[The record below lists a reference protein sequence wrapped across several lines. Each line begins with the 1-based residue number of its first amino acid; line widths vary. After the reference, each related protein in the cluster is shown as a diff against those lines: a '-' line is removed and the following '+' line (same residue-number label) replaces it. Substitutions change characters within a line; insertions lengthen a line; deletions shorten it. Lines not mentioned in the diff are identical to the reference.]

1 MKTLHKS
8 ITACALALLLCLSGC
23 AGDSKPKQTAADS
36 AEEALVNFLTNLQNG
51 EFDQAKTY
59 LNAENPLLYVF
70 PVEEGETAPELDAV
84 YRQFR
89 DKMTGF
95 TFHVADEGAVG
106 NSMVYIAAEQ
116 YDFGSAINAAMLEA
130 MQTQCQEGG
139 RAFADYAGW
148 LSQGIADAEIGE
160 EATVRAMATEYRG
173 SYEVDHRSY
182 TDHDFMNLI
191 TGGFYNY
198 ADFQMAVCTSSIDNI
213 EYTYYLA
220 ALGDRL
226 VACVQEMSEPNE
238 DGELD
243 DEMIAELN
251 EFYIL
256 SAEPVKGYYMGVTKD
271 GGRVVTH
278 VGIDFQTAD
287 QNALVSSGM
296 VSGKFR
302 GNTTTSYLSF
312 SSTISGFKEDGMTCE
327 VTPVYKAAE

>member
-1 MKTLHKS
+1 MKKKS
-8 ITACALALLLCLSGC
+8 MACALALLLCLSGC
-23 AGDSKPKQTAADS
+23 AGGSSSKPKRAAADS

-59 LNAENPLLYVF
+59 LNEENPLLYVF
-70 PVEEGETAPELDAV
+70 PVEEGQTAPELDAV

-89 DKMTGF
+89 EKMTGLKF
-95 TFHVADEGAVG
+95 RVGDEGAVG

-116 YDFGSAINAAMLEA
+116 YAFGAAINAAMLEA

-139 RAFADYAGW
+139 TAFVDYAGW
-148 LSQGIADAEIGE
+148 LSQGVAGAEMGE
-160 EATVRAMATEYRG
+160 EETVRAMATEHRG
-173 SYEVDHRSY
+173 SYQIDHRSY

-191 TGGFYNY
+191 TGGFYDY
-198 ADFQMAVCTSSIDNI
+198 ADFQMAVCTSSMDGI

-220 ALGDRL
+220 GLGDEL
-226 VACVQEMSEPNE
+226 IACVQEMSEPNE

-243 DEMIAELN
+243 DGMIAELN
-251 EFYIL
+251 EFYIQ
-256 SAEPVKGYYMGVTKD
+256 SSEPVKGYYMGVTSE
-271 GGRVVTH
+271 GSRVVTH

-287 QNALVSSGM
+287 QNALVDSGM

-312 SSTISGFKEDGMTCE
+312 SSTVNGFQEDGMTCE
-327 VTPVYKAAE
+327 VTPVYKSAE